1 MYILSYTFQH
11 FLTLYIFLRWKSYM
25 EDTKVFQDSFG
36 EDKNKCYFGLFDGYH
51 GRFAAD
57 MAAAELHHLLL
68 NEMAKFDPKT
78 KSTTATNI
86 LDTTD
91 VEQVS
96 FSLSLSGLLI

>member
-1 MYILSYTFQH
+1 
-11 FLTLYIFLRWKSYM
+11 M
-25 EDTKVFQDSFG
+25 EDTKVFHDSLG

-91 VEQVS
+91 VEQVK
-96 FSLSLSGLLI
+96 FSLSLSGLLIFDMKQYHD

>member
-1 MYILSYTFQH
+1 
-11 FLTLYIFLRWKSYM
+11 M
-25 EDTKVFQDSFG
+25 EDTKVFQDNYG

-78 KSTTATNI
+78 KSTTVTNI
-86 LDTTD
+86 LDNTN
-91 VEQVS
+91 VEQVN
-96 FSLSLSGLLI
+96 LIVLAMLNINQKNGYQVVCQR